1 MSSKVSLR
9 SSAHFLIFSFSVD
22 LILNVINSLVE
33 LGDVHLSI
41 LKSALSNLVLLLD
54 LEDFILELLLTFNS
68 LLSRLLKLL
77 HVLTNNLEL
86 FLDALQ
92 LVLSKFSTLQSS
104 SQFIFLNSKLSG
116 QFIKLLLIVT
126 GHLGGLSQVFVI
138 FFNGDFIVHA
148 LALKD
153 LGLLEDRVGFLGLVG
168 EPGDGIGQGLL
179 GLLGFLL
186 HQHDSSGQGGD
197 ISLNLL
203 VHLLLLLQR
212 LGGLGQLVIGLIKG
226 DLEVL
231 DFLSIVSDVTV
242 SLVSLSVVFL
252 GGIFKLL
259 DGGIKP
265 ISLSL
270 QALHLLSDGVHGKA
284 GCVLSF
290 LLL

>member
-54 LEDFILELLLTFNS
+54 LEDFVLELLLTFNS
-68 LLSRLLKLL
+68 LLGRLLKLL

-86 FLDALQ
+86 FFDALQ

-138 FFNGDFIVHA
+138 FFNSDFIVHA

-212 LGGLGQLVIGLIKG
+212 LSGLGQLVVGL
-226 DLEVL
+226 
-231 DFLSIVSDVTV
+231 
-242 SLVSLSVVFL
+242 
-252 GGIFKLL
+252 
-259 DGGIKP
+259 
-265 ISLSL
+265 
-270 QALHLLSDGVHGKA
+270 
-284 GCVLSF
+284 
-290 LLL
+290 